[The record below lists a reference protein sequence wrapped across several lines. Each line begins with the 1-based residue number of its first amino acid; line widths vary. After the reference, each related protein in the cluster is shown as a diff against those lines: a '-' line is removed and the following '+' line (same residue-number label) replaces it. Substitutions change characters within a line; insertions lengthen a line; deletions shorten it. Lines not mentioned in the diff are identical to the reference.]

1 MARTIGLTIKVNKD
15 KKTNKEDKVNKDKKK
30 ED

>member
-1 MARTIGLTIKVNKD
+1 MARTVGLTIKVNKN

>member
-1 MARTIGLTIKVNKD
+1 MTRTVGLTIKVNKD
-15 KKTNKEDKVNKDKKK
+15 KKKEDKVNKDKKK

>member
-1 MARTIGLTIKVNKD
+1 MARTVGLTIKVNKD
-15 KKTNKEDKVNKDKKK
+15 RKTNKEDKVNKDKKK

>member
-1 MARTIGLTIKVNKD
+1 MARTVGLTIKVNKD
-15 KKTNKEDKVNKDKKK
+15 KKKEDKVNKDKKK

>member
-1 MARTIGLTIKVNKD
+1 MARTVGLTIKVNND
-15 KKTNKEDKVNKDKKK
+15 RKTNKEDKVNKDKKK